1 MSSSVV
7 LRGAVCAVALF
18 GSVSTVSAANVTDVK
33 GQVQISRSGG
43 PYMAISGTTECKVGD
58 VVRALNESSARVV
71 NANGAMQT
79 VSPGHPVTCVGEQG
93 FHGTGLSTGTIV
105 AGAAVI
111 GAVVIGAVVLSKT
124 KSASP

>member
-43 PYMAISGTTECKVGD
+43 PYTAISGVTHCNVGD
-58 VVRALNESSARVV
+58 VVRALQEGSARVV
-71 NANGAMQT
+71 NANGAIDRK
-79 VSPGHPVTCVGEQG
+79 S
-93 FHGTGLSTGTIV
+93 
-105 AGAAVI
+105 
-111 GAVVIGAVVLSKT
+111 VV
-124 KSASP
+124 